1 MKGMFL
7 WGSGGRL
14 TTIVNIVVI
23 SVHHCIARCIVHR
36 RIMRFVLVE
45 VIQHGGLN
53 LLLSEQLTDPAY
65 VVQGVGTEPRKRPQG
80 HPGLAV
86 GISSVVSFHRSSVQG
101 ALRQSS

>member
-45 VIQHGGLN
+45 VIQP
-53 LLLSEQLTDPAY
+53 LLSM
-65 VVQGVGTEPRKRPQG
+65 EPLIFFCLGSSPIRRTSSKVLVLSRENARRDI
-80 HPGLAV
+80 LA
-86 GISSVVSFHRSSVQG
+86 S
-101 ALRQSS
+101 L

>member
-1 MKGMFL
+1 MKGMLL

-45 VIQHGGLN
+45 VIQHGALN
-53 LLLSEQLTDPAY
+53 LLLLSSSPIRRTSSKVLVLSRENARRDI
-65 VVQGVGTEPRKRPQG
+65 
-80 HPGLAV
+80 LA
-86 GISSVVSFHRSSVQG
+86 S
-101 ALRQSS
+101 L

>member
-45 VIQHGGLN
+45 VIQHGALN

-65 VVQGVGTEPRKRPQG
+65 VVQGVGTERENARRDI
-80 HPGLAV
+80 LA
-86 GISSVVSFHRSSVQG
+86 S
-101 ALRQSS
+101 L